1 MKGRLEDEQI
11 KEEIRQ
17 RNDIVDVI
25 SESVSLIRRGKN
37 YVGLCPFHQEKTPS
51 FTVYSEQQRYYCF
64 GCEESGDVFKF
75 IMEKERVD
83 FKEALQI
90 LAARVG
96 IQLVSQERI
105 TPEERQRQEK
115 TRRLQDI
122 HEIACCFF
130 QENLTNAS
138 EGDASRRYLIKRSI
152 TEEIVQ
158 KFRLGFAPN
167 RWDGL
172 LTYLQQKG
180 FTSEELLESGLISKK
195 NNRNTYYDRF
205 RNRLIFPICDVL
217 GKVIAFGGRVLDD
230 EIPKYLNS
238 PEISI
243 FSKGNHLYGLNIAKE
258 AIRHQKRAVL
268 VEGYMDVLS
277 GFQCGITNII
287 ASMGTALTDR
297 QAALLK
303 RYAQEVIVAYDADGA
318 GMKAAQRGIE
328 IFQNAGLQLKIAIL
342 PKGMDPDDLCRQYG
356 IKGFE
361 NVLKRAYLPTTYQ
374 IKQILGQFKSDTIE
388 GKMHIM
394 HEVLP
399 ILSNIKDH
407 VLKEEYVNKLAR
419 RLEVTPQA
427 IYKDLEKY
435 SINSQEKR
443 LNMDEFR
450 QKRHNNN
457 GFSKKKQSNSLRNT
471 SMQEIAQ
478 KDLLRI
484 ILMNPEPMMA
494 FVKRELSIEE
504 FSDSKYRKLA
514 LWLWEKDL
522 KNIEAEQVSQIC
534 DDSDI
539 RTMINDLLLQ
549 LPYYEN
555 EKTREKA
562 LFDYIDKI
570 RIGSNDKK
578 IKEKR
583 EELVTKERNGA
594 SEEEITN
601 LLLVIQELQNK
612 NKIRN

>member
-1 MKGRLEDEQI
+1 MKGKLEDEQI

-17 RNDIVDVI
+17 RNDIVEVI

-51 FTVYSEQQRYYCF
+51 FTVYFEQQRYYCF
-64 GCEESGDVFKF
+64 GCEKSGDVFDF

-83 FKEALQI
+83 FKEALKI
-90 LAARVG
+90 LANRAG
-96 IQLVSQERI
+96 IQLVPQEPI
-105 TPEERQRQEK
+105 TPQERQRREK
-115 TRRLQDI
+115 IRRLQKI
-122 HEIACCFF
+122 HEVACCFF
-130 QENLTNAS
+130 QQNLTNAS
-138 EGDASRRYLIKRSI
+138 EGDASRRYLLKRGI
-152 TEEIVQ
+152 TDEIVQ
-158 KFRLGFAPN
+158 KFRLGFALN

-172 LTYLQQKG
+172 LIYLKQKG
-180 FTSEELLESGLISKK
+180 FTQEELLESGLISQK

-205 RNRLIFPICDVL
+205 RNRLMFPISDVL
-217 GKVIAFGGRVLDD
+217 GKIIGFGGRVLDD
-230 EIPKYLNS
+230 GIPKYLNS
-238 PEISI
+238 PETII

-258 AIRHQKRAVL
+258 AIRHQKKAVL

-297 QAALLK
+297 QATLLK
-303 RYAQEVIVAYDADGA
+303 KYADEVIVAYDADGA
-318 GMKAAQRGIE
+318 GMKAAQRGVE
-328 IFQNAGLQLKIAIL
+328 IFHNAGLQLKIAVL

-356 IKGFE
+356 IRGFE
-361 NVLKRAYLPTTYQ
+361 NVLTRANLPTTYQ
-374 IKQILGQFKSDTIE
+374 IKQILRQFKSDTIE
-388 GKMHIM
+388 GKMDIM

-399 ILSNIKDH
+399 VLANITDY

-419 RLEVTPQA
+419 RLEVTTQA

-435 SINSQEKR
+435 SIKSSEKR
-443 LNMDEFR
+443 LNMDGFR

-457 GFSKKKQSNSLRNT
+457 GYNKKKQSNLLTNI

-484 ILMNPEPMMA
+484 ILMNPEPMMF

-504 FSDSKYRKLA
+504 FSDSKYHKLA
-514 LWLWEKDL
+514 LWLWKKDL
-522 KNIEAEQVSQIC
+522 KNMETDQVCQIC
-534 DDSDI
+534 DDPDI

-549 LPYYEN
+549 PLHYED
-555 EKTREKA
+555 ETTKEKA
-562 LFDYIDKI
+562 LFDYINKI

-583 EELVTKERNGA
+583 EELIIKERNGA

-601 LLLVIQELQNK
+601 LLLAIQDLQNK
-612 NKIRN
+612 NKKNN